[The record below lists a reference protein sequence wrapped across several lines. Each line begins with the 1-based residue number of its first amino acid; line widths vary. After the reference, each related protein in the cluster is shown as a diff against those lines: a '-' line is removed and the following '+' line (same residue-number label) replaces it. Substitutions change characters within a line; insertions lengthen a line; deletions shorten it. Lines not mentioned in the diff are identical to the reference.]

1 MALRRNTNAAR
12 RYVVKKELK
21 MVVVAGILLGYFA
34 FAWIP
39 FVVFEF
45 YTIHC
50 VATHTLW
57 ESCESNCYIR
67 STCLLTYLLTYLL
80 TCLPFYFFTYLPNTH
95 LPTNPLT
102 NPPTQ
107 LLATR
112 KPTPQ
117 TDCSSAVQSI
127 LRFLVSN

>member
-1 MALRRNTNAAR
+1 MDTVCGVRILHNSLRSNAHA
-12 RYVVKKELK
+12 V
-21 MVVVAGILLGYFA
+21 GIMREQLLYQ
-34 FAWIP
+34 
-39 FVVFEF
+39 V
-45 YTIHC
+45 
-50 VATHTLW
+50 
-57 ESCESNCYIR
+57 N
-67 STCLLTYLLTYLL
+67 LLTYLLTYLL